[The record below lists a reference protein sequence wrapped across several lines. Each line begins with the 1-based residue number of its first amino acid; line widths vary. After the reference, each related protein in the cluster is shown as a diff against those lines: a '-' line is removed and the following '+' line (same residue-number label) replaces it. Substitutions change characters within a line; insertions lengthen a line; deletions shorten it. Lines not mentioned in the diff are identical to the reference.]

1 MLQVRALQRSED
13 EAASFCS
20 GINQTEAH
28 RCRRAA
34 HLRDW
39 GPDPHWVALVELLLA
54 SSASE
59 AVVGAGY
66 PFFKVRAT
74 LAQLAPARPH
84 TPPHAS
90 TRPSPALTT
99 LTPPHTPFHY
109 LSLQVCNTFTQL
121 AAALADST
129 PDWLCPLLGEA
140 PGCAPTQRVRLVCAS
155 QVRR

>member
-1 MLQVRALQRSED
+1 MHLPPQPRASRLQLQSYVLQVRALQRSED

-74 LAQLAPARPH
+74 LAQLVHARPRARPH
-84 TPPHAS
+84 
-90 TRPSPALTT
+90 
-99 LTPPHTPFHY
+99 
-109 LSLQVCNTFTQL
+109 
-121 AAALADST
+121 
-129 PDWLCPLLGEA
+129 
-140 PGCAPTQRVRLVCAS
+140 APTCPPNS
-155 QVRR
+155 YTPHSPSHP

>member
-1 MLQVRALQRSED
+1 MHLPLQPRASRLQPYVSQVRALQRSED

-66 PFFKVRAT
+66 PFFKARTT
-74 LAQLAPARPH
+74 LAQLAPTRPRA
-84 TPPHAS
+84 PPHAP
-90 TRPSPALTT
+90 TRPRA
-99 LTPPHTPFHY
+99 PPH
-109 LSLQVCNTFTQL
+109 
-121 AAALADST
+121 
-129 PDWLCPLLGEA
+129 
-140 PGCAPTQRVRLVCAS
+140 APTCPHNS
-155 QVRR
+155 YTPS